1 MFRVDVISLNSES
14 EAVEGAGAAVPLKG
28 SYGHT
33 KMFPP
38 LNDGSAGFCTSSFLS
53 EVLNHELG
61 TKLVKRVEYT
71 ESL

>member
-1 MFRVDVISLNSES
+1 MFPVDMISLNSES
-14 EAVEGAGAAVPLKG
+14 EGVEGAGAAVPLKG

-33 KMFPP
+33 KMFPS
-38 LNDGSAGFCTSSFLS
+38 LSDGSAGFCTSSFLS

-61 TKLVKRVEYT
+61 TKLVKMVEYI